1 MAIYQGNITDAVRL
15 YALFKARTAYAG
27 SCIRVR
33 RSNDNS
39 EADIGFDGDGNLDLT
54 ALATHVGANSGFI
67 VTWYDQST
75 SAVNATQATTANQ
88 PRIVNA
94 GTVETVNGLP
104 SSYFD
109 GTNDSLIFTNV
120 SPTDWSAFGV
130 AKRDSIGDLLPVIA
144 ADGTNSGALFAP
156 LWSNNLRYVGR
167 TTGVGANHRY
177 VRPSS
182 STSLSTALEV
192 SEGYTISGVCS
203 MYVDGS
209 SISMAAESI
218 SYTSSYNGFRTLGV
232 YSASYAKGHIAIAI
246 LFSSDKTADRADIYE
261 DLRSYYFDT
270 AVTPEQVATP
280 APTATIPT
288 VSVTAAVTDVTPE
301 QVATPPPTATIP
313 TIDTFTNTDL
323 TATNVAT
330 PTPTATTPTITTAGG
345 QQVVAFGEF
354 VSDLGREWRVE
365 IYDGEAAVSYPE
377 TDTLRL
383 LSDGFQLSYESP
395 NDDIH
400 EVIKASKLTP
410 TIVVESTDTDTISMV
425 TDIAQAEEGR
435 FYMILKEWDGD
446 SWEWYWWGQVVTD
459 NIKEPDKWPSQIELT
474 AIDGL
479 GLLQNVN
486 YNPLAGGLFSGL
498 DTFGEIIA
506 KLIYRVKQ
514 GEEMRGTD
522 HFIKLA
528 TNWYN
533 LVMTDTNR
541 DPMTYTYIR
550 QEAFWQEEDREGQ
563 TTLRPSKG
571 NDVADAVFFG
581 WNARIMLA
589 KGYYHVEQVPLYGSD
604 TILRTIVDKDGAYV
618 SRTGESVEK
627 EIDQINMVSTHGG
640 YREWAR
646 PLKAA
651 RRIHLHNGSNNI
663 LSPSDDNYET
673 AVAFPASALP
683 LQTDVVAEPKRLSVR
698 FLVRVRITN
707 RTGSAFTSANY
718 ITLRNEL
725 KLSDGVSNNVYLFK
739 PAIQDQMSLI
749 NTQAEYNFRVGP
761 FTAIPATEQ
770 KDFVR
775 FVEYDTPTFVGDDF
789 DSNTFKLDF
798 GSQTAN
804 ANSALFWLNNNIV
817 ATSVYTNVAEADW
830 TADPYDVAY
839 NNKIVVQFKCVSA
852 QVIFEDGSSNEKEY
866 VATNSTTTSTLE
878 YDYPVEIPFGD
889 IVNHKVEPGAF
900 RIWNGSA
907 YVTNQNG
914 WGIGGP
920 IDPLTHDQAFHDI
933 AVQEAAGI
941 RHIPRDRQYFD
952 IYGVIDPVNCL
963 AYQGGRYAFV
973 GGTFAARADRWTGF
987 WQYVGVD
994 TTSMQVSGDDI
1005 VMEPS
1010 FGFTN
1015 GAVVNGFYDNIL
1027 NGTLIAVTEAP
1038 VSAGTITT
1046 IPIVAPG
1053 HDGIK
1058 DDMTIIVTD
1067 PTVPISV
1074 KFVVD
1079 GDVDAADTS
1088 ITVDSQLLGIDL
1100 GTGSYITI
1108 DPVSTA
1114 TAIGAIYDGT
1124 FIGSLEY
1131 WAEGAN
1137 TASPNDSIPAHIFI
1151 PKVSGDA
1158 DTVMEHRGTGSFL
1171 RDIPTGDATGGNKRG
1186 SNAVDFQVSRI
1197 NADEIA
1203 SGTQAFIGN
1212 GTDNKASGNNSAVLN
1227 GVGNDAT
1234 GQRAVILNGA
1244 GNVASAGDSTV
1255 LGGSNNTASGT
1266 YSAIL
1271 GGAENTAS
1279 GQSSAA
1285 LGEYALAD
1293 KHGQV
1298 AFGGFRF
1305 AVDGDSNCKMQ
1316 PLGRVTTNATPA
1328 VLTADG
1334 GTPASTNT
1342 ITIASGEVY
1351 SFMIMVQGIDT
1362 STKDVVAQV
1371 YMGVCQNNA
1380 GTTSI
1385 QANNQISSVNNI
1397 GGTSDIVITDNDTDD
1412 RLDITVTGVAATTIR
1427 WNAYVQLLKIA
1438 T

>member
-1 MAIYQGNITDAVRL
+1 MG
-15 YALFKARTAYAG
+15 
-27 SCIRVR
+27 R
-33 RSNDNS
+33 R
-39 EADIGFDGDGNLDLT
+39 
-54 ALATHVGANSGFI
+54 
-67 VTWYDQST
+67 
-75 SAVNATQATTANQ
+75 
-88 PRIVNA
+88 
-94 GTVETVNGLP
+94 
-104 SSYFD
+104 
-109 GTNDSLIFTNV
+109 
-120 SPTDWSAFGV
+120 
-130 AKRDSIGDLLPVIA
+130 
-144 ADGTNSGALFAP
+144 
-156 LWSNNLRYVGR
+156 
-167 TTGVGANHRY
+167 
-177 VRPSS
+177 
-182 STSLSTALEV
+182 
-192 SEGYTISGVCS
+192 
-203 MYVDGS
+203 
-209 SISMAAESI
+209 
-218 SYTSSYNGFRTLGV
+218 
-232 YSASYAKGHIAIAI
+232 
-246 LFSSDKTADRADIYE
+246 
-261 DLRSYYFDT
+261 
-270 AVTPEQVATP
+270 
-280 APTATIPT
+280 
-288 VSVTAAVTDVTPE
+288 
-301 QVATPPPTATIP
+301 
-313 TIDTFTNTDL
+313 
-323 TATNVAT
+323 
-330 PTPTATTPTITTAGG
+330 
-345 QQVVAFGEF
+345 
-354 VSDLGREWRVE
+354 
-365 IYDGEAAVSYPE
+365 
-377 TDTLRL
+377 
-383 LSDGFQLSYESP
+383 
-395 NDDIH
+395 
-400 EVIKASKLTP
+400 
-410 TIVVESTDTDTISMV
+410 
-425 TDIAQAEEGR
+425 
-435 FYMILKEWDGD
+435 

-479 GLLQNVN
+479 SLLQNVN

-533 LVMTDTNR
+533 SFMPDTNR
-541 DPMTYTYIR
+541 DPMTYTAIR
-550 QEAFWQEEDREGQ
+550 QEAFWQEEDREDQ

-618 SRTGESVEK
+618 SRTGETVEK
-627 EIDQINMVSTHGG
+627 EIDQINIVSTHGG

-651 RRIHLHNGSNNI
+651 RRIHLHNGSNSI
-663 LSPSDDNYET
+663 LSPSDDSYAT
-673 AVAFPASALP
+673 PVVFPPSALP
-683 LQTDVVAEPKRLSVR
+683 LQTDVAAEPKTLSVR
-698 FLVRVRITN
+698 FFVRVRITN

-718 ITLRNEL
+718 INLRNEL
-725 KLSDGVSNNVYLFK
+725 KLSDGVSNNAYLFK
-739 PAIQDQMSLI
+739 PAIQDQMSFI
-749 NTQAEYNFRVGP
+749 STQAEYNFRVGP
-761 FTAIPATEQ
+761 FTAIPAMGTAT
-770 KDFVR
+770 FSR
-775 FVEYDTPTFVGDDF
+775 LVEYDTPTFVGDDF
-789 DSNTFKLDF
+789 DSSTFKLDF
-798 GSQTAN
+798 GQNTIFPYT
-804 ANSALFWLNNNIV
+804 ALFWLNNNV
-817 ATSVYTNVAEADW
+817 VDTSVYTNVVKPDW
-830 TADPYDVAY
+830 TADPYDAAY
-839 NNKIVVQFKCVSA
+839 NNKIVVQFKCVVA
-852 QVIFEDGSSNEKEY
+852 QIIFNDGSSNEKEY

-878 YDYPVEIPFGD
+878 YEYPVEIPFGD
-889 IVNHKVEPGAF
+889 IVNHKLEPGAF

-963 AYQGGRYAFV
+963 SYQGGRYAFV

-1038 VSAGTITT
+1038 VSAGTINT

-1088 ITVDSQLLGIDL
+1088 ITVDSQLLEIDL

-1131 WAEGAN
+1131 WQESQS
-1137 TASPNDSIPAHIFI
+1137 TSSPNNTVHASKFTPIASSTNADVVIQ
-1151 PKVSGDA
+1151 PK
-1158 DTVMEHRGTGSFL
+1158 GTGAILAQLPDGTS
-1171 RDIPTGDATGGNKRG
+1171 AGGNKRG
-1186 SNAVDFQVSRI
+1186 ANAVDLQTVRSAAANVASGAQSTIGGGYDNKATDTNSTVGGGI
-1197 NADEIA
+1197 NNIA
-1203 SGTQAFIGN
+1203 SGS
-1212 GTDNKASGNNSAVLN
+1212 ASIVGGGSQNEASAAYATVA
-1227 GVGNDAT
+1227 GGIRNDAT
-1234 GQRAVILNGA
+1234 ASGA
-1244 GNVASAGDSTV
+1244 NVA
-1255 LGGSNNTASGT
+1255 GGSDNIASGA
-1266 YSAIL
+1266 YSAVV
-1271 GGAENTAS
+1271 GGLENTAS

-1285 LGEYALAD
+1285 LGEYAVAD

-1298 AFGGFRF
+1298 AFSGFRF
-1305 AVDGDSNCKMQ
+1305 AVDGDNNVKLQ
-1316 PLGRVTTNATPA
+1316 PLGRVTTDATPTI
-1328 VLTADG
+1328 LTADG
-1334 GTPASTNT
+1334 GTPTSTNT

-1351 SFMIMVQGIDT
+1351 SFMIMVQGVDT
-1362 STKDVVAQV
+1362 STKEMISDAFVGWAQ
-1371 YMGVCQNNA
+1371 NIS
-1380 GTTSI
+1380 GTITLNSNSI
-1385 QANNQISSVNNI
+1385 APVKNDI
-1397 GGTSDIVITDNDTDD
+1397 GGGSEIQLTTVDD

-1427 WNAYVQLLKIA
+1427 WNAYVQLIKIA